1 MTTLVH
7 LFAGGWNYVFA
18 FFALIAAG
26 VAAYFGG
33 KSKGK
38 TEEKAKADVEAA
50 KVESQQVNDVAKM
63 QAINTE
69 KANSV
74 KETNASL
81 SDDAARDKL
90 RKSQFNSDD

>member
-1 MTTLVH
+1 MNTIIH

-18 FFALIAAG
+18 FLALIAAG
-26 VAAYFGG
+26 IAAYWGG

-38 TEEKAKADVEAA
+38 SEEMAKADVEAA
-50 KVESQQVNDVAKM
+50 KVESQQVSDVAKV

-74 KETNASL
+74 KENNASL

-90 RKSQFNSDD
+90 RQSPFNTGD

>member
-7 LFAGGWNYVFA
+7 LFAGGWNYVLA

-26 VAAYFGG
+26 IAAYFSG

-50 KVESQQVNDVAKM
+50 KVESQQVNDVAKV

-69 KANSV
+69 KANGA
-74 KETNASL
+74 KESNASL
-81 SDDAARDKL
+81 SDTAARDKL
-90 RKSQFNSDD
+90 RRSDFNSDD

>member
-50 KVESQQVNDVAKM
+50 KVESQQVNDVAKV

>member
-7 LFAGGWNYVFA
+7 LFAGGWNYVLA

-50 KVESQQVNDVAKM
+50 KVESQQVSDVAKV

-74 KETNASL
+74 KENNASL
-81 SDDAARDKL
+81 SDAAARDKL
-90 RKSQFNSDD
+90 RKSPFNTDD

>member
-1 MTTLVH
+1 MNTIVH
-7 LFAGGWNYVFA
+7 LFAGGWNYVLA

-50 KVESQQVNDVAKM
+50 KVESQQVNEVAKV

-74 KETNASL
+74 KENNASL
-81 SDDAARDKL
+81 SDAAARDKL
-90 RKSQFNSDD
+90 RQSPFNTDD

>member
-7 LFAGGWNYVFA
+7 LFAGGWNYVLA

-26 VAAYFGG
+26 VVAYFGG
-33 KSKGK
+33 KKKGK

-50 KVESQQVNDVAKM
+50 KVESQQVSDVAKV

-74 KETNASL
+74 KENNASL
-81 SDDAARDKL
+81 SDAAARDKL
-90 RKSQFNSDD
+90 RQSQFNSDD

>member
-1 MTTLVH
+1 MTTLVN
-7 LFAGGWNYVFA
+7 LFAGGWNYIIA
-18 FFALIAAG
+18 FLALIAA
-26 VAAYFGG
+26 AATAYFSG

-38 TEEKAKADVEAA
+38 TEEKAKADVTAA
-50 KVESQQVNDVAKM
+50 KVESQQVSDVAKV

-74 KETNASL
+74 KENNSSL

-90 RKSQFNSDD
+90 RRSEFNSDD

>member
-1 MTTLVH
+1 MNTIVH

-26 VAAYFGG
+26 IAAYWGG

-38 TEEKAKADVEAA
+38 SEEKAKADVEAA
-50 KVESQQVNDVAKM
+50 KVESQQVNEVAKV

-74 KETNASL
+74 KGNNASL

-90 RKSQFNSDD
+90 RQSQFNSDD

>member
-26 VAAYFGG
+26 VAAYCSG

-38 TEEKAKADVEAA
+38 TEEKARADVEAA
-50 KVESQQVNDVAKM
+50 KVESQQVSDVAKV

>member
-7 LFAGGWNYVFA
+7 LFSGGWNYVFA

-33 KSKGK
+33 KSKGQ

-50 KVESQQVNDVAKM
+50 KVESQQVNDVAKV

-81 SDDAARDKL
+81 SDDAARYKL